1 MRDDSPSGGVGAFP
15 EGDVVGSLSGEVA
28 DFFAEVGDGSG
39 FGGAQR
45 SARVA
50 FFKFSHGVCQERSK
64 GAGVFEID
72 CLQGEAALLIE
83 LADISGGEL
92 SSFRSGVFDDG
103 DTDPVAVT
111 DEGCFEGAE
120 LLEVTQGVVGTE
132 DDECIG
138 FGDPV
143 VGEIT
148 GDFHE
153 FFEAGRD
160 FKIGESIR
168 GKLEAIFCSKDESVE
183 E

>member
-1 MRDDSPSGGVGAFP
+1 MRDDGPGGGVGAFP
-15 EGDVVGSLSGEVA
+15 EGDVVGSLGGEVA
-28 DFFAEVGDGSG
+28 DFLAEVGDGSG

-64 GAGVFEID
+64 GTGVFEID

-83 LADISGGEL
+83 LADVSGGEL
-92 SSFRSGVFDDG
+92 SSLRSGIFDDC
-103 DTDPVAVT
+103 DADPVAVT
-111 DEGCFEGAE
+111 DEGRFEGAE
-120 LLEVTQGVVGTE
+120 LVEVTQGVVGTE
-132 DDECIG
+132 DDERIG

-148 GDFHE
+148 GEFHE
-153 FFEAGRD
+153 LFEAGRD
-160 FKIGESIR
+160 LKIGESIC
-168 GKLEAIFCSKDESVE
+168 GKLQAIFCSEDEPVE

>member
-1 MRDDSPSGGVGAFP
+1 MRDDGPSGGVGAFP
-15 EGDVVGSLSGEVA
+15 EGDVVGSLGGEVA

-39 FGGAQR
+39 FGGAKR
-45 SARVA
+45 SARAA
-50 FFKFSHGVCQERSK
+50 FFKFSHGAGQERSK

-83 LADISGGEL
+83 LADVSGGEL

-111 DEGCFEGAE
+111 DEGRFEGAE

-132 DDECIG
+132 DHERIG
-138 FGDPV
+138 SGDPV

-148 GDFHE
+148 GEFHE
-153 FFEAGRD
+153 LFEAGRD

-168 GKLEAIFCSKDESVE
+168 GKFKAIFCSEDESVE

>member
-1 MRDDSPSGGVGAFP
+1 MRDDGPSGGVGAFP

-28 DFFAEVGDGSG
+28 DFFAEVGDGTG

-64 GAGVFEID
+64 GAWVFEID
-72 CLQGEAALLIE
+72 CLQGEAALLIK
-83 LADISGGEL
+83 LADVSGGEL

-111 DEGCFEGAE
+111 DEGRFEGAE

-143 VGEIT
+143 VREIT

-153 FFEAGRD
+153 LFEAGRD